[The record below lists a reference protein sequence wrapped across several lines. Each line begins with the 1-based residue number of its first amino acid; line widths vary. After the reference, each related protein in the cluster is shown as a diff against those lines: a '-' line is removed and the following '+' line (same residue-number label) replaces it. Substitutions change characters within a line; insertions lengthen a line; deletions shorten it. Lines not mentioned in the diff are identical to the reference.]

1 MSNEDKSIVIA
12 GTMFLTLAT
21 ALFITGTFIPKALGT
36 ALLIAVATYVF
47 FDTCYYV
54 KKDWYS
60 RQWVTVKQLTKF
72 IQVNH
77 ITMEVCYARQYY
89 SRKRRIWNFA

>member
-1 MSNEDKSIVIA
+1 MRKQKVRNEDKCIYIA

-47 FDTCYYV
+47 FDTCYYA
-54 KKDWYS
+54 KKD
-60 RQWVTVKQLTKF
+60 
-72 IQVNH
+72 
-77 ITMEVCYARQYY
+77 
-89 SRKRRIWNFA
+89 